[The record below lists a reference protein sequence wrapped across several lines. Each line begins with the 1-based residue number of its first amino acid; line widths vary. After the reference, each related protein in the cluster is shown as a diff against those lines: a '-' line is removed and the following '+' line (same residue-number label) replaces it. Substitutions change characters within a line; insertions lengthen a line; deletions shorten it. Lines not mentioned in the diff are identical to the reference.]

1 MSVFQP
7 QGSAAGKPQRWEL
20 TWKKLEAGGFG
31 VGSKVG
37 EREMGSEVAARNPQ
51 EGSKLEEVGLNL
63 HFRKKSPGLL
73 WVWGV
78 GGSRVSR
85 TRLAGQDAVC
95 TLDQAVG

>member
-1 MSVFQP
+1 
-7 QGSAAGKPQRWEL
+7 
-20 TWKKLEAGGFG
+20 
-31 VGSKVG
+31 
-37 EREMGSEVAARNPQ
+37 MGSEVRLEKERWGARWLLGNPQ
-51 EGSKLEEVGLNL
+51 EGSKLGEVGLNL